1 MSIHDVSKH
10 DDRRLKPLPNTGDVK
25 DQRDAHGTI
34 SANYTTD
41 ATDLTK
47 QPGIHGGFL
56 ELVQAIDTAAFAS
69 ITVANPGAGLWSTN
83 SITAPPIAHGLNY
96 TPTLFAYLTNASNQI
111 PTPYTIFNT
120 GVGVATM
127 SFRYYF
133 ATVDNT
139 NVYLTT
145 VLTVFGTGDTAPALP
160 CKYYLMRQPPI

>member
-41 ATDLTK
+41 ATDPTTQKGL
-47 QPGIHGGFL
+47 HGGFS
-56 ELVQAIDTAAFAS
+56 ELVLTVDTASFLS
-69 ITVANPGAGLWSTN
+69 LTVSNPGAGLWSTN
-83 SITAPPIAHGLNY
+83 SITQPIPHGLTY
-96 TPTLFAYLTNASNQI
+96 TPTIETYLTNVANFI

-120 GVGVATM
+120 GVAVATM

-133 ATVDNT
+133 ATVDAT

-145 VLTVFGTGDTAPALP
+145 ILTVYGTGDTAPSLP
-160 CKYYLMRQPPI
+160 CKYYLKRQPPS